1 MTELPDLLIVSKSS
15 WKPSIRREHALAH
28 LAIAAGHRVAFIE
41 RPMHIRAALGRDWH
55 TWLRSLARPEHAHP
69 DEEIDV
75 VARSTLLPGH
85 LNAPAESFEGWLLR
99 RQIGEPTGGVTPTL
113 VATLPWHWPAISR
126 LWSYRRVLD
135 VAEDWS
141 ALIPGRRDRV
151 LDLYARAAEEADEI
165 IVASEGLRELFPG
178 REVTVVRNG
187 VDDELLDP
195 PRRPRP
201 RLRRLVYAGT
211 LSERFDVRLVREL
224 LFLRPGWTLD
234 LYGPCAYAGRGAKP
248 DPELEGLLAWG
259 NGRVRWHGSVARS
272 HLANVLDDSDVLL
285 LPNRSEHSL
294 GQDWMKVYDY
304 AARGRPIVAT
314 KGAAGGMS
322 EPPPHLYLGTGGE
335 EIATQVLVADAE
347 PDAYGDR
354 RARWAASQR
363 WDSRWPQWS
372 RALFGEPFAGPSDRE
387 QLCYV
392 PTDQGSVP
400 DPGLAVPA
408 RPEQDFPVVTENQS
422 PAGTERA
429 QILTPEGPGGP
440 EQDRAASEEVEPLE
454 VEKARKPIGPLTLR
468 SAALCLVISLVAA
481 AGAYAI
487 GLALPS
493 VYQSNGTF
501 RVVVPTQIGI
511 QDPNVTAGNDLATQ
525 YAQLASS
532 NDIRDLTARRLG
544 VTPSSLNGKIVGSTV
559 AAQNIVQV
567 TASGSSQSLAQDR
580 TGAALASL
588 RSYVEHL
595 NALLN
600 VQYVA
605 NVKRGLTSPLIAGTA
620 GSAKV
625 TPVTPV
631 TQLSGSLAGIQA
643 QVLGQVVRDAAGNQ
657 PALQTV
663 DPANSASK
671 TSPRPP
677 LYAVVAFI
685 VALLIT
691 SRLAF
696 VLGRRRPAHT

>member
-1 MTELPDLLIVSKSS
+1 V
-15 WKPSIRREHALAH
+15 A
-28 LAIAAGHRVAFIE
+28 AAGSIGQ
-41 RPMHIRAALGRDWH
+41 ALEA
-55 TWLRSLARPEHAHP
+55 S
-69 DEEIDV
+69 
-75 VARSTLLPGH
+75 
-85 LNAPAESFEGWLLR
+85 
-99 RQIGEPTGGVTPTL
+99 Q
-113 VATLPWHWPAISR
+113 TLP
-126 LWSYRRVLD
+126 
-135 VAEDWS
+135 
-141 ALIPGRRDRV
+141 
-151 LDLYARAAEEADEI
+151 AD
-165 IVASEGLRELFPG
+165 
-178 REVTVVRNG
+178 
-187 VDDELLDP
+187 
-195 PRRPRP
+195 
-201 RLRRLVYAGT
+201 
-211 LSERFDVRLVREL
+211 
-224 LFLRPGWTLD
+224 
-234 LYGPCAYAGRGAKP
+234 
-248 DPELEGLLAWG
+248 
-259 NGRVRWHGSVARS
+259 
-272 HLANVLDDSDVLL
+272 DDS
-285 LPNRSEHSL
+285 
-294 GQDWMKVYDY
+294 
-304 AARGRPIVAT
+304 
-314 KGAAGGMS
+314 
-322 EPPPHLYLGTGGE
+322 
-335 EIATQVLVADAE
+335 
-347 PDAYGDR
+347 
-354 RARWAASQR
+354 
-363 WDSRWPQWS
+363 
-372 RALFGEPFAGPSDRE
+372 
-387 QLCYV
+387 LCYF
-392 PTDQGSVP
+392 PTDRGSVP

-408 RPEQDFPVVTENQS
+408 GPEQDFPMVTENQS
-422 PAGTERA
+422 PVEPERG
-429 QILTPEGPGGP
+429 QPLNYGPGGVTAGQDELGAP
-440 EQDRAASEEVEPLE
+440 EQNWAASEEPEPLE
-454 VEKARKPIGPLTLR
+454 AEKASKPIGPITIR

-501 RVVVPTQIGI
+501 RVVVPAQLGI

-532 NDIRDLTARRLG
+532 DLIRDLTARALD
-544 VTPSSLNGKIVGSTV
+544 VTPSSLDGKIVGSTV

-567 TASGSSQSLAQDR
+567 TASGSSTSLARDR

-588 RSYVEHL
+588 RSYVGHL

-600 VQYVA
+600 LQYVA

-643 QVLGQVVRDAAGNQ
+643 QVLGQVVRDAAGNE